1 MSEAAQRPSRRR
13 VISGVIAGV
22 IAGGGAGL
30 LALAGCVPGTEPDR
44 PELDPEVSIRA
55 RIAEEVRSLSR
66 RYAAVVAA
74 FPEAD
79 EQLVSFAAEH
89 DAHARALTGPSQGA
103 TPSTS
108 SSAAPSPGPA
118 EPAVPTELRAA
129 IQTLVLAEHAAAAR
143 RSLQARRASPSLA
156 RLLASIAGC
165 DAAHATLLPGPV
177 GPS

>member
-1 MSEAAQRPSRRR
+1 MSEAAQRPSRR
-13 VISGVIAGV
+13 SVIAG
-22 IAGGGAGL
+22 AGAGL
-30 LALAGCVPGTEPDR
+30 LALAGCVPGTEPAR
-44 PELDPEVSIRA
+44 PDVDPEVSIRA
-55 RIAEEVRSLSR
+55 RIAQEVRSLSR

-74 FPEAD
+74 FPDAD

-129 IQTLVLAEHAAAAR
+129 IDALVAAELAAAAR
-143 RSLQARRASPSLA
+143 RSQQARRASPSLA